1 MRNLAMRRGGWRRSG
16 WLLVAGLAVGAMV
29 GLSHWGQTEVTGPSV
44 QDRNVTSIVV
54 AMMRTQHVSHH
65 RLDDEISQ
73 RAVHLFLQ
81 AFDGRKLYFY
91 QSDIDEFDR
100 YRTQID
106 DMLRK
111 RDTSFAYLVYKRFLK
126 RLDER
131 SKWVK
136 ELLEQEF
143 DYTKKEYLDTDF
155 DNLKYPASAAEAKDR
170 WRKRIKYDLLFLEV
184 IDKKSA
190 KEAREQIGRRYR
202 NIERRWKQ
210 LDNDDLLELFL
221 TSVTNAY
228 DPHTSYMSAPSY
240 ENFKIQLSL
249 RLNGIGAQLKDEDGH
264 AIIAKIIRGG
274 AADKH
279 GKLKAGDRIVS
290 VGEGEDGEMVDVVDM
305 KLDDV
310 VKLIR
315 GKAGTIV
322 RLGVVPA
329 SGGEMVTYT
338 ITRARIEL
346 ADSAAKGK
354 VFDVAHPDGGE
365 KIQIGVIDLPSFYF
379 DMEGARNGVANYRST
394 TADVQRILDDF
405 REKGV
410 DVVVLDLRSN
420 GGGSLTEAIN
430 LTGLFIDKGPVV
442 QVRDASNR
450 VEALDDETAGMAWSG
465 PLIVLTSKLSASASE
480 ILAGAIQDYGR
491 GLIVGDETT
500 HGKGTVQTLQD
511 LDAWLLGPARHRPS
525 QLGALKITTAQFYRP
540 GGDSTQKR
548 GVLADIVLPS
558 LTTHMDIGEADL
570 DYAID
575 FDRIQPA
582 EFKRYAMVSRD
593 TVKTLIQQSQSRR
606 QKSKDFAKLN
616 RRIAEYLEQKIK
628 KKIALNR
635 DEYIAAHKEFNA
647 QKAEEDQF
655 EKQLNPDD
663 TIQRDYYL
671 NEVFDIGVDYLRE
684 LEKLH
689 LARRR

>member
-1 MRNLAMRRGGWRRSG
+1 MGKQLLQRRWRRSG
-16 WLLVAGLAVGAMV
+16 WALVALLAATAVAV
-29 GLSHWGQTEVTGPSV
+29 FSPRGQTEVTGPGV
-44 QDRNVTSIVV
+44 QDRNVTSIVTT
-54 AMMRTQHVSHH
+54 MMRTQHVSHH
-65 RLDDEISQ
+65 PLDDEISE
-73 RAVHLFLQ
+73 RAVHLLLQ

-91 QSDIDEFDR
+91 QSDIDEFQR
-100 YRTQID
+100 YRHQLD
-106 DMLRK
+106 DMLKK
-111 RDTSFAYLVYKRFLK
+111 RDTSFAYLVYRRFTE
-126 RLDER
+126 RLEER
-131 SKWVK
+131 SKWI
-136 ELLEQEF
+136 EDLLKQDF
-143 DYTKKEYLDTDF
+143 DYTRREYLDTDF
-155 DNLKYPASAAEAKDR
+155 DNLKYPTNAEEAKER

-184 IDKKSA
+184 IDKKSP
-190 KEAREQIGRRYR
+190 KEAREQIARRYR
-202 NIERRWKQ
+202 NIRRRWKQ
-210 LDNDDLLELFL
+210 FDNNDLLEVFL

-249 RLNGIGAQLKDEDGH
+249 RLNGIGAQLKDEDGY
-264 AIIAKIIRGG
+264 AVIAKIIPGG

-290 VGEGEDGEMVDVVDM
+290 VGQGEEGEMVDVVDM
-305 KLDDV
+305 KLDDI
-310 VKLIR
+310 VKMIR

-329 SGGEMVTYT
+329 SGGEKQIYT

-354 VFDVAHPDGGE
+354 VFDVPHPDGGE
-365 KIQIGVIDLPSFYF
+365 AIQIGVIDLPSFYF

-394 TADVQRILDDF
+394 TADVRRILQDF
-405 REKGV
+405 EGKGV

-430 LTGLFIDKGPVV
+430 LTGLFIDRGPVV
-442 QVRDASNR
+442 QVRDSANR
-450 VEALDDETAGMAWSG
+450 VDALEDENEGMAWSG
-465 PLIVLTSKLSASASE
+465 PLLVLTSKLSASASE

-491 GLIVGDETT
+491 GLIVGDQTT

-511 LDAWLLGPARHRPS
+511 LDAWLLGRARHRPS

-548 GVLADIVLPS
+548 GVLADIALPS

-570 DYAID
+570 EYAID
-575 FDRIQPA
+575 FDRIQAA
-582 EFKRYAMVSRD
+582 EFQRYAMVTRD
-593 TVKTLIQQSQSRR
+593 IVRKLIERSQSRR
-606 QKSKDFAKLN
+606 EKSEDFAKLN
-616 RRIAEYLEQKIK
+616 RRIAEYLEQKAQ

-635 DEYIAAHKEFNA
+635 EEYIAAHKEFNA
-647 QKAEEDQF
+647 RKAEEDQF
-655 EKQLNPDD
+655 EKQINPDD
-663 TIQRDYYL
+663 TIRRDYYL
-671 NEVFDIGVDYLRE
+671 NEVFQIGVDYLRE